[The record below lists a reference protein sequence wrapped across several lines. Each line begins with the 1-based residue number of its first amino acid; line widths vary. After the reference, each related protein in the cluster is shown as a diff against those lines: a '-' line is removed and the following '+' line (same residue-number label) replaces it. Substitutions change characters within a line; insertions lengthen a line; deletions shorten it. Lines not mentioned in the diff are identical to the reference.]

1 MPSAPTS
8 QGNGATM
15 LHRLPYSAINFWAYE
30 RITELWNRRYPS
42 VTRGAGGAK
51 THNYSLD
58 VTRRLAAGGA
68 AGMCACTVVRL
79 DQVASALGVQGGRML
94 VDLGGKAAPAWH
106 QQLQCCASL
115 CASRAWHRVLCQPRA
130 GPEPFR

>member
-1 MPSAPTS
+1 
-8 QGNGATM
+8 M

-42 VTRGAGGAK
+42 VTRGAGGGK

-68 AGMCACTVVRL
+68 AGMCACTVVRI
-79 DQVASALGVQGGRML
+79 R
-94 VDLGGKAAPAWH
+94 
-106 QQLQCCASL
+106 CSL
-115 CASRAWHRVLCQPRA
+115 YDSRLCSR
-130 GPEPFR
+130 